1 MNIPQSVLVAADKVM
16 KTDFDRAY
24 VHDSKIIVRKSVRRT
39 TPIDEF
45 SDQGFERSKPAV
57 LPDTHPFVEQKRK
70 FRGTCKVGC
79 G

>member
-24 VHDSKIIVRKSVRRT
+24 VHDSKSALEIHGET
-39 TPIDEF
+39 TPMEVF
-45 SDQGFERSKPAV
+45 RSRLKSRSGANRAV
-57 LPDTHPFVEQKRK
+57 LPDTHPFVEAAE
-70 FRGTCKVGC
+70 GASCKVGC